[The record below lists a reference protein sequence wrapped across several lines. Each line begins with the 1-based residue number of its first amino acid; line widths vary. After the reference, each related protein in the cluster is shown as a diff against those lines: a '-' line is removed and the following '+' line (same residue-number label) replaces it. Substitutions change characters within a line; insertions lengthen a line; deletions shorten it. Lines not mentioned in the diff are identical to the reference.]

1 MSTVR
6 RNIAFL
12 YILQGVAYLVPL
24 VTLPYLSRVLGV
36 EHFGLFGIAFGV
48 VSVMTLITDWGFF
61 LTATQQVARHSH
73 DPEIL
78 RHILWDTYWA
88 RLGLG
93 AVSFLGLGIVMA
105 VVPSIGGLG
114 VVMLAAAVQVLTS
127 MLSVGW
133 FLQGLERM
141 GALVTSSIAGRVLS
155 IPLLVLL
162 VHKPSDVALATLIP
176 GLCNL
181 IPAAVSLYIAG
192 RFVPLFPV
200 RFDVPGMWRQ
210 LRAGAQLFLTMSA
223 VSLYTQST
231 VLILSALSATS
242 EVGLYHGADRIRRA
256 VQTLMIGPVSTALF
270 PRINNL
276 LERDRVAA
284 RQLMWRMLIGQGGG
298 TFVVSV
304 VMYVAAPW
312 GVPLAL
318 GQTFSAAVLVVQW
331 FAPIPFLVCLNNVL
345 GVNVMLPLGMKSE
358 VTAIVTASAAINLVA
373 MVLLCPTHGA
383 VGAAISATLTETF
396 VTAAMGVVVFRRSG
410 YRWHRVQLA
419 AVRRLWT
426 RGRTG

>member
-6 RNIAFL
+6 KNIAFL
-12 YILQGVAYLVPL
+12 YALQGVGYIVPL

-36 EHFGLFGIAFGV
+36 EHFGVFGIALAV
-48 VSVMTLITDWGFF
+48 VSVMSLITDWGFSV
-61 LTATQQVARHSH
+61 TAMQQVARHAN
-73 DPEIL
+73 DPETL
-78 RHILWDTYWA
+78 RRILWDTHWA

-105 VVPSIGGLG
+105 VAPSIGGLG
-114 VVMLAAAVQVLTS
+114 VVVLAAAVQVLAS

-141 GALVTSSIAGRVLS
+141 GALVTASIAGRVLS
-155 IPLLVLL
+155 IPLLVLF

-176 GLCNL
+176 GLCNF
-181 IPAAVSLYIAG
+181 IPAAVSLYWAG

-200 RFDVPGMWRQ
+200 RFDVLGMWRE
-210 LRAGAQLFLTMSA
+210 LCAGAQLFLTISA
-223 VSLYTQST
+223 VNLYTQST

-256 VQTLMIGPVSTALF
+256 VQTLIGPVGIALF

-276 LERDRVAA
+276 LQRDRAAA
-284 RQLMWRMLIGQGGG
+284 RQLMWRLLIGQGGA
-298 TFVVSV
+298 TFVLSV
-304 VMYVAAPW
+304 VMYVSAPW
-312 GVPLAL
+312 GVPLVL
-318 GQTFSAAVLVVQW
+318 GQTFSAAVPVVQW
-331 FAPIPFLVCLNNVL
+331 LAPIPFLVGLNSAL
-345 GVNVMLPLGMKSE
+345 ALNVMLPLGMKSE

-373 MVLLCPTHGA
+373 MVILCPTHGA
-383 VGAAISATLTETF
+383 IGAAISATLTETF
-396 VTAAMGVVVFRRSG
+396 VTAAMGVVVLRRSG
-410 YRWHRVQLA
+410 YRWGHIRSA

-426 RGRTG
+426 RGRAG